1 MNSTD
6 ARKRLLR
13 ACYSVM
19 VPIAR
24 FLLRSGVG
32 FKEFADVSRMAFVD
46 VASRDYGLR
55 GRPTN
60 ISRVAAMTGIGRKE
74 VSRLRSVPVRHD
86 HGVRAELG
94 PLSDVLQR
102 WHTDEAYL
110 DRQGLPRPLPM
121 RAFERLVRVCA
132 GDIPSG
138 AIKVELIRCGSVRE
152 DKKGRLCALR
162 RGVVPADLDEKL
174 ITAMVFGLRGLASTI
189 AFNTS
194 VNELGPKGRIERFC
208 LSDEMTEECIRAMH
222 PVLRERIQA
231 FADQMTD
238 LIAQPLPATGGRRI
252 GVGIYYYEDD
262 QPEDSSFEPPKGGP
276 RHPSGS

>member
-1 MNSTD
+1 MNSTNT
-6 ARKRLLR
+6 RERVLR

-32 FKEFADVSRMAFVD
+32 FKEFADVSRMAFVN

-55 GRPTN
+55 GRLTN

-74 VSRLRSVPVRHD
+74 VTKLRSAPARYDHSVR
-86 HGVRAELG
+86 VQVG

-102 WHTDEAYL
+102 WHTDRAYIDKRGRPKVL
-110 DRQGLPRPLPM
+110 HLP
-121 RAFERLVRVCA
+121 AFERLVRVCA
-132 GDIPSG
+132 GDIPPG
-138 AIKVELIRCGSVRE
+138 AIKVELIRCGSIRE
-152 DKKGRLCALR
+152 DPKGRLHALR
-162 RGVVPADLDEKL
+162 RGVVPIELDEKL
-174 ITAMVFGLRGLASTI
+174 IAGMVFGLRGLASTI

-194 VNELGPKGRIERFC
+194 TNELGAAGRIERFC
-208 LSDEMTEECIRAMH
+208 LSDEMTEESIRAMH
-222 PVLRERIQA
+222 PVLREQIQA

-238 LIAQPLPATGGRRI
+238 LIAQPPPATGGRRI

-262 QPEDSSFEPPKGGP
+262 QREECSFESPEGTP
-276 RHPSGS
+276 RHSGG